1 MALKYPIGIQW
12 FPNLIERGYTYVDKT
27 EIIYRLTHTFDA
39 CFLSRPRRFGK
50 SLLLSTMEAYFKG
63 ERELFK
69 GLAIEN
75 LEKDWIKHPVIHIDL
90 NNGTF
95 TSVEMVE
102 KSINEELNR
111 LDRIYGINTKGDTF
125 GARFEAAIT
134 RAYELTGR
142 SVVVLID
149 EYDKPMLEIIGDEKT
164 QDAYR
169 EVLKPFYGTLKK
181 NEKYIRYIFITG
193 VTKFAKLSV
202 FSDLNQL
209 KDISLLPEFDT
220 ICGITPEEMLTYFRS
235 GVEEFAKVKGWTIE
249 EMIKKLEEKYDGY
262 HFSEEMRGVLNPFSL
277 INALSDK
284 KLNDYWIQTG
294 TPTSLVKYMQARHT
308 QVDKLEGY
316 QASGSMLMSVET
328 TKANPIPVI
337 YQTGYLTI
345 KAYDETTG
353 MYTLGFPN
361 DEVEQGFL
369 NYLLPNY
376 ANLPDANS
384 GLEIL
389 KFVSDLES
397 GDVESF
403 LRRIQ
408 ALFANVNY
416 ELILDT
422 EAHYKNVLFIVFK
435 LLGLYVDVEQHTSQ
449 GSIDMIVKTKKYIYI
464 IEFKYKGTAKKAME
478 QILNT
483 GYALP
488 YQCDERTIFLV
499 AANFIPRTRTL
510 SSRWLIQEYRPI

>member
-1 MALKYPIGIQW
+1 MALRYPIGIQW
-12 FPNLIERGYTYVDKT
+12 FPNLRERGYAYVDKT

-63 ERELFK
+63 ERELFQ
-69 GLAIEN
+69 GLAIEK
-75 LEKDWIKHPVIHIDL
+75 LEKGWVKHPVIHIDL

-111 LDRIYGINTKGDTF
+111 LDRIYGIDTKGDTL

-134 RAYELTGR
+134 RAYQLGGR
-142 SVVVLID
+142 GVVVLID
-149 EYDKPMLEIIGDEKT
+149 EYDKPMLDIIGDEKT

-181 NEKYIRYIFITG
+181 NEKYLRFIFITG

-209 KDISLLPEFDT
+209 KDISLLPDYDT
-220 ICGITPEEMLTYFRS
+220 ICGITPEEMLTYFLS
-235 GVEEFAKVKGWTIE
+235 GVEEFARAKGWSLDE
-249 EMIKKLEEKYDGY
+249 LVKKLEEKYDGY
-262 HFSEEMRGVLNPFSL
+262 HFSAAMRGVLNPFSL
-277 INALSDK
+277 INALCDK
-284 KLNDYWIQTG
+284 SLNDYWIQTG
-294 TPTSLVKYMQARHT
+294 TPTSLVKFMQTRHT
-308 QVDKLEGY
+308 PVDELEGY
-316 QASGSMLMSVET
+316 RATGGMLMSVET

-345 KAYDETTG
+345 KAYDEATQ

-376 ANLPDANS
+376 ANVPNANS

-389 KFVSDLES
+389 EFVADLRT
-397 GDVESF
+397 GNAQGF

-408 ALFANVNY
+408 ALFANVNF
-416 ELILDT
+416 ELVLNA

-435 LLGLYVDVEQHTSQ
+435 LLGLYVHVERHTSQ
-449 GSIDMIVKTKKYIYI
+449 GSIDMVIETEKYVYI
-464 IEFKYKGTAKKAME
+464 IEFKYNGTAKKALE
-478 QILNT
+478 QIIET
-483 GYALP
+483 GYAMP
-488 YQCDERTIFLV
+488 YQCDSRTVILV
-499 AANFIPRTRTL
+499 AASFSSRTRTL
-510 SSRWLIQEYRPI
+510 SSRWIIQEYKPA